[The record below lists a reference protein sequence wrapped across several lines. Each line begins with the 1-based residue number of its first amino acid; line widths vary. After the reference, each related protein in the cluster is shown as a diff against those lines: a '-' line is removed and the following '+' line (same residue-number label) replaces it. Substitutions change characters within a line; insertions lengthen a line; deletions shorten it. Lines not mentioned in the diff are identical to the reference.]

1 MTEILYREFCNHIYL
16 GQWELARAYAIYLFN
31 SKFYPP
37 DLKEKLISTIQWVT
51 KDPYLA
57 RYLFQIYNLS
67 IKKKINFD
75 FVRVKFFFFNSYIFF
90 IQCCV
95 IYI

>member
-75 FVRVKFFFFNSYIFF
+75 FVRVKFFFIVIFF
-90 IQCCV
+90 
-95 IYI
+95 